1 MSTNKIF
8 SNQKQAAFAG
18 QDLSRKGSVD
28 EPIKELVDF
37 INSLESY
44 FTTSSCSG
52 RIVVLADTPEEEPS
66 IQKDGC
72 KWVHVSHIKCTCEEI
87 FTKLDPSIGDLSF
100 KFEAFVLHVQC
111 RTLDDAQLMLSCG
124 VQAGFRNSGISLKS
138 RKNSNQEWPKIIVAI
153 RSTHGIEAPLST
165 GGKLLVTSEYVDH
178 IVTKANMLMDENLK
192 RITRFHQKLVQQIKV
207 E

>member
-52 RIVVLADTPEEEPS
+52 RIVVLADTPEEVNTFFYS
-66 IQKDGC
+66 TFYLLILLKYQFGRRN
-72 KWVHVSHIKCTCEEI
+72 H
-87 FTKLDPSIGDLSF
+87 LS
-100 KFEAFVLHVQC
+100 
-111 RTLDDAQLMLSCG
+111 
-124 VQAGFRNSGISLKS
+124 
-138 RKNSNQEWPKIIVAI
+138 
-153 RSTHGIEAPLST
+153 
-165 GGKLLVTSEYVDH
+165 
-178 IVTKANMLMDENLK
+178 
-192 RITRFHQKLVQQIKV
+192 
-207 E
+207 

>member
-52 RIVVLADTPEEEPS
+52 RIVVLADTPEEV
-66 IQKDGC
+66 K
-72 KWVHVSHIKCTCEEI
+72 
-87 FTKLDPSIGDLSF
+87 
-100 KFEAFVLHVQC
+100 
-111 RTLDDAQLMLSCG
+111 
-124 VQAGFRNSGISLKS
+124 
-138 RKNSNQEWPKIIVAI
+138 
-153 RSTHGIEAPLST
+153 
-165 GGKLLVTSEYVDH
+165 
-178 IVTKANMLMDENLK
+178 
-192 RITRFHQKLVQQIKV
+192 
-207 E
+207 